1 MKQSKEHLERINKV
15 VRHIE
20 QAIDREMSL
29 DELAS
34 IACFSPF
41 HLQRITKVD
50 QRKL

>member
-41 HLQRITKVD
+41 HFQRITKVD